1 MMKKENIQVL
11 LNKYFEGES
20 SLLEEKQLHHYFL
33 FEEVAPEFENYR
45 ILFTAFEEDKKI
57 TIKLSNDDLGF
68 QSKSFRLSWTNSM
81 SWAAAA
87 LIVIFLSIS
96 WFFKPSPNEMNSLS
110 HEEVLIAQKY
120 LNIGF
125 DNMDKGYLKTQ
136 QLVNKTAIIETQTR
150 EVEKMSTIYQK
161 NLEKLKHINQID
173 QSLEKLQ
180 NLSSIQKSKVK
191 LVM

>member
-1 MMKKENIQVL
+1 MKKEDIQVL

-33 FEEVAPEFENYR
+33 FEEVAAEFENYR

-57 TIKLSNDDLGF
+57 ISPLNEESLDF
-68 QSKSFRLSWTNSM
+68 QPKSFRLSWTSSM

-87 LIVIFLSIS
+87 LILIFLSIS
-96 WFFKPSPNEMNSLS
+96 WFFKPAPNEVNSLS
-110 HEEVLIAQKY
+110 HEEILIAQKY
-120 LNIGF
+120 LNMGF
-125 DNMDKGYLKTQ
+125 DQMDKGYLKTR
-136 QLVNKTAIIETQTR
+136 QLVHKTAIIETQTR
-150 EVEKMSTIYQK
+150 EVEKMSTLYQK

-180 NLSSIQKSKVK
+180 NISSIQKSKVK